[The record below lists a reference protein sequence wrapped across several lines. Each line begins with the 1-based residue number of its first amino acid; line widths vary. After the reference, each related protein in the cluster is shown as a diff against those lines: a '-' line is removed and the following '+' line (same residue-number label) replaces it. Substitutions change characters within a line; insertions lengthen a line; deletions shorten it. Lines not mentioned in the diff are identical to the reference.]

1 MVCFR
6 EKRVGIDL
14 VHDEVEQE
22 LMKEREVIESVA
34 ALLQRTLEQ
43 TNEQIRS
50 VDYECDSSSCLCR
63 HTVVFCAA
71 WNWSFHFHYIVRMFI
86 PLTVTSHFTRNWA
99 FSLTNVRLWYSLIS
113 LLQMHT
119 IFSISRLNR
128 SAKYFL
134 EKDLQG
140 KFQAEKIDDFCSILT
155 STKLENNTGVLDSSL
170 ARYKLAFF
178 CWTHNSDYCNFAALY
193 PIGLQGSVRVHC

>member
-50 VDYECDSSSCLCR
+50 VDYECDSSSYLCR

-71 WNWSFHFHYIVRMFI
+71 
-86 PLTVTSHFTRNWA
+86 
-99 FSLTNVRLWYSLIS
+99 
-113 LLQMHT
+113 
-119 IFSISRLNR
+119 
-128 SAKYFL
+128 
-134 EKDLQG
+134 
-140 KFQAEKIDDFCSILT
+140 
-155 STKLENNTGVLDSSL
+155 
-170 ARYKLAFF
+170 
-178 CWTHNSDYCNFAALY
+178 
-193 PIGLQGSVRVHC
+193 